1 MPDKSNDV
9 RGVPARTTK
18 EVVQV
23 TAGSPPGK
31 ATGRVASNG
40 DTKKEE
46 VVLKPVGSVEEKLS
60 GIQRVGTWLAL
71 AVGALIAV
79 VTVATV
85 VYAFSH
91 APTPPTLPENA
102 DTAAKL
108 IANYKQLAEAQWT
121 GPAGMFDT
129 IVFKALLP
137 VFTTILGYIFGS
149 RAAAGQSG

>member
-1 MPDKSNDV
+1 MADKSNDGPEV
-9 RGVPARTTK
+9 KASTTK

-23 TAGSPPGK
+23 GGSPSGSG
-31 ATGRVASNG
+31 AGAAAS
-40 DTKKEE
+40 KVVEEKEE
-46 VVLKPVGSVEEKLS
+46 VVLKPIGSVQEKLS

-71 AVGALIAV
+71 GVGAVIAF

-91 APTPPTLPENA
+91 APTPPTLPPDA
-102 DTAAKL
+102 DVAAKL
-108 IANYKQLAEAQWT
+108 IANYKLLAEAQWT

-149 RAAAGQSG
+149 RAAAAGQSG